1 MSITK
6 ETRWETNAGEE
17 EDSLANNCSLIMWV
31 QFCMEEGADTD
42 DHLPIITDGWFEYV
56 SVKPCMS
63 PC

>member
-6 ETRWETNAGEE
+6 ETRWETNAGE

-56 SVKPCMS
+56 WQE
-63 PC
+63 